1 MTNTSLINSLH
12 VFLKAESWNP
22 YIKGLTTWFMMKALS
37 AIRINPIEV
46 EL

>member
-22 YIKGLTTWFMMKALS
+22 YIKGLTTWLMMKALS
-37 AIRINPIEV
+37 AKNMQRIDQ
-46 EL
+46 